1 MYSLNREISISGLRS
16 ISSFVL
22 IPSLLTTD
30 FLRMRTDNVS
40 YNVYMRKFFEV
51 VITALLSSWITIGIL
66 YSINPNVL
74 DTILNNQENEV
85 LVIDNTNSDI
95 LSAQEKAFKTL
106 ENEFIKLEDELES
119 TREDLSLLKEVIKN
133 QNDGQSTVV
142 QGPKG
147 DPGEVPQEYLS
158 KVDQIESKLL
168 EQSLC
173 VESIYEF
180 FINRNNWYTS
190 AVVKVDNN
198 GRDVVSVRYVFFED
212 KFNC

>member
-1 MYSLNREISISGLRS
+1 
-16 ISSFVL
+16 
-22 IPSLLTTD
+22 
-30 FLRMRTDNVS
+30 MRTDNVS
-40 YNVYMRKFFEV
+40 YNVFMRKFFEV

-168 EQSLC
+168 EQGLC

-180 FINRNNWYTS
+180 FIDRRNWYTREYAEVS
-190 AVVKVDNN
+190 NSGRVKI
-198 GRDVVSVRYVFFED
+198 DVSYVFRED
-212 KFNC
+212 QFNC